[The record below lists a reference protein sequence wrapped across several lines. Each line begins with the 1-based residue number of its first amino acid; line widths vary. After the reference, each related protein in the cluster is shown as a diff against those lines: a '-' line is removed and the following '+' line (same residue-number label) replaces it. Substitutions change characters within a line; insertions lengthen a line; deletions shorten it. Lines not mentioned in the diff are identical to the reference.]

1 MAKRIENLKLI
12 ENKRINKDFF
22 IIELSG
28 QGKLPEIKPGQFA
41 QIRVDG
47 SPETFLRRPFSIHD
61 VDWGKNALKLL
72 IQVAGKG
79 TETLSKLNNGDLLN
93 LIYPLGNSF
102 SIPVVNE
109 KVLLVVVPSL
119 AIRMKAIEIART
131 GNPKSGYPELSDSLY
146 HALAIVNDAIFVTN
160 DFKHV
165 AKVNRLGHVEKLAD
179 YQKVFERIA

>member
-1 MAKRIENLKLI
+1 MNNIIVPDANVFLEMIYGRPLQATARQLISHAITNEIQLVAPSLLLDEITEVLCGNLDNLQKV
-12 ENKRINKDFF
+12 
-22 IIELSG
+22 
-28 QGKLPEIKPGQFA
+28 QQ
-41 QIRVDG
+41 
-47 SPETFLRRPFSIHD
+47 H
-61 VDWGKNALKLL
+61 LL
-72 IQVAGKG
+72 YLEQ
-79 TETLSKLNNGDLLN
+79 L
-93 LIYPLGNSF
+93 
-102 SIPVVNE
+102 VNE

-165 AKVNRLGHVEKLAD
+165 AKVNRFGHVEKLSD